1 MLTLWIQSISVLLD
15 QARINIQA
23 HKMRAFLAVLGV
35 WIGSASVVALLYCS
49 QLATLSVVNK
59 LSELGTNLISLSLLG
74 SNDSVKRVTPG
85 VLIDLQ
91 ETVPDIKHVAPIAF
105 SYEPTSFHG
114 QRLDAHIIGSTTTLY
129 SIAHLRMHSGRFFTP
144 WDEVEYCIVGA
155 ELQKQAAIPLVGSQI
170 QYGNHYCTV
179 LGVLAPTQ
187 SNFFIPVELNRALLF
202 PLASFLQQNPSS
214 GVRDVVFSL
223 GDSTAVERV
232 EQTLKNRLAVLAP
245 QTKTYF
251 RNPKTLIEKVVEQKQ
266 QLTILLAIIGS
277 ISLLVGG
284 IGIMNIMLVSIVE
297 RKREIGIRLAVG
309 AHVHD
314 IRRMF
319 LVEAVLLSVCGGVLG
334 ILSGVGISITIA
346 HFVSWPIVW
355 LFMPIFLG
363 FFVSVAVG
371 VFFGYWPA
379 HLASSLNPVDALRM
393 E

>member
-1 MLTLWIQSISVLLD
+1 MVTPWIQSASMLFD

-74 SNDSVKRVTPG
+74 SNESVKQINST
-85 VLIDLQ
+85 VLINLQ
-91 ETVPDIKHVAPIAF
+91 ETIPDIKQVAPIAF

-114 QRLDAHIIGSTTTLY
+114 QHLDAHLIGSTTTLY
-129 SIAHLRMHSGRFFTP
+129 SIAHLHMQAGRFFNP
-144 WDEVEYCIVGA
+144 WDEADYCVVGA
-155 ELQKQAAIPLVGSQI
+155 ELQQQVGIPLVGSQI
-170 QYGNHYCTV
+170 RYGNHYCTV
-179 LGVLAPTQ
+179 LGVLAPTPN
-187 SNFFIPVELNRALLF
+187 NFFIPVELNRAVWF
-202 PLASFLQQNPSS
+202 PLASFIKHTPTSS
-214 GVRDVVFSL
+214 VRDVVFSL
-223 GDSTAVERV
+223 HDSYAVEQVERV
-232 EQTLKNRLAVLAP
+232 LKNRLAILAP
-245 QTKTYF
+245 KTKTYF
-251 RNPKTLIEKVVEQKQ
+251 RNPKTLIEKVVEQKR

-284 IGIMNIMLVSIVE
+284 IGIMNIMLVSVVE

-309 AHVHD
+309 AHVRD
-314 IRRMF
+314 IRWMF
-319 LVEAVLLSVCGGVLG
+319 LVEAILLSLCGGVLG
-334 ILSGVGISITIA
+334 ILCGVGVSLAIA

-355 LFMPIFLG
+355 LFMPILLG
-363 FFVSVAVG
+363 FVVSVAVG

-379 HLASSLNPVDALRM
+379 HLASSLHPVDALRM